1 MTTESIRKKLSK
13 NGYSITLGMNGTYI
27 AKKDQRQY
35 SATSLNAIYKKIFGK
50 LN

>member
-1 MTTESIRKKLSK
+1 MRIQAIRKKLK
-13 NGYSITLGMNGTYI
+13 KHGYYLTLGMNGTYI

-35 SATSLNAIYKKIFGK
+35 SATSFNAIYKKIFGK

>member
-27 AKKDQRQY
+27 AEKNSRTY
-35 SATSLNAIYKKIFGK
+35 TATSLNAIYKKIFGK